1 MHTLKLL
8 FFATVFFFALLACA
22 SAADIY
28 SYSPSPLML
37 SPTDTSSPTFSPSA
51 IMFIKDRA
59 KAYGE
64 QAAPDGTQYVA
75 ISDNDVREK
84 SPGQIAAI
92 LAPKVNAV
100 DVRKLDLVIDLK
112 RPVTLSSNTNEP
124 VNIGTAQ
131 VTAASHLNLDVRSQI
146 SISKVKVV
154 PK

>member
-1 MHTLKLL
+1 VGLSRGH
-8 FFATVFFFALLACA
+8 FYFAQRGHYHFAATG
-22 SAADIY
+22 DIHQD
-28 SYSPSPLML
+28 P
-37 SPTDTSSPTFSPSA
+37 
-51 IMFIKDRA
+51 FIKDRA

-64 QAAPDGTQYVA
+64 QAAPDGTRYVA
-75 ISDNDVREK
+75 ITDNDVRGK
-84 SPGQIAAI
+84 SPDQIAAI
-92 LAPKVNAV
+92 LAPKVNAE
-100 DVRKLDLVIDLK
+100 DVRKLDMVIDLK